1 MFPPNQKKLLGVFPA
16 QSSRVS
22 SLQLLERPVSTPNT
36 TNLTFFVGAGK
47 TTLLNYLSGREISKG
62 LTKTGKILING

>member
-1 MFPPNQKKLLGVFPA
+1 L
-16 QSSRVS
+16 
-22 SLQLLERPVSTPNT
+22 
-36 TNLTFFVGAGK
+36 FVGAGK